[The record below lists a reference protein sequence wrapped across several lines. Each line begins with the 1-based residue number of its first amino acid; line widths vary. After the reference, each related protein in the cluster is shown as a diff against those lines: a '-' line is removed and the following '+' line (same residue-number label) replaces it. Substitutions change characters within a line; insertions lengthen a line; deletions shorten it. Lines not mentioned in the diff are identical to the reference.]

1 MTPTDLVGWSASLV
15 LFLTLGRQVY
25 VQWRERSTQ
34 GVSHWLFIGQITAS
48 TGFVAYSILVDNPV
62 FIATN
67 AFILAVALLGQ
78 YVYRVNARREE
89 REAARSGQ

>member
-1 MTPTDLVGWSASLV
+1 MTSVDLVGWGASLV

-34 GVSHWLFIGQITAS
+34 GVSHWLFIGQMTAS
-48 TGFVAYSILVDNPV
+48 SGFVVYSILVDNPV

-67 AFILAVALLGQ
+67 SFILAVAITGQ
-78 YVYRVNARREE
+78 LVYRRNSRRES
-89 REAARSGQ
+89 A